1 MADDITQT
9 LKALQQLVDESAH
22 FADSHE
28 EEEKDVFSLG
38 GRGHYEN
45 PISDLLAFFLNPQEQ
60 HKFGDLF
67 IVSLFECLT
76 PENYAGTISADANPP
91 KVPIDL
97 SPPDREVCT
106 NNGNRIDLLIKSKD
120 EIIIIENKIY
130 HWLANPLGD
139 YRDYVEG
146 QEEYAGK
153 IKYLIVLG
161 LSLESPADFAEKAAK
176 AAWNSYYVSYR
187 KFLDALNKNVGSYLL
202 QATNN
207 KWLVIM
213 REFQL
218 NLERMMKVTLPLEQ
232 EKVNFVAKNIPGI
245 ISVQHLWNDYLGY
258 IKQRIIAKFDKSGQ
272 PSVTQNTWG
281 NDIALRFYYDEKS
294 WRAGAN
300 GANLTVR
307 IAAETGS
314 YRFGIYLP
322 GVKDTEVPNI
332 HAFFN
337 SDNKFDESFE
347 GKDKDK
353 GKGVWRRLWTKK
365 EYDWQDLNSM
375 FEEAGRIIALMNDYY
390 KKG

>member
-1 MADDITQT
+1 
-9 LKALQQLVDESAH
+9 
-22 FADSHE
+22 
-28 EEEKDVFSLG
+28 
-38 GRGHYEN
+38 
-45 PISDLLAFFLNPQEQ
+45 
-60 HKFGDLF
+60 
-67 IVSLFECLT
+67 
-76 PENYAGTISADANPP
+76 
-91 KVPIDL
+91 
-97 SPPDREVCT
+97 
-106 NNGNRIDLLIKSKD
+106 
-120 EIIIIENKIY
+120 
-130 HWLANPLGD
+130 
-139 YRDYVEG
+139 
-146 QEEYAGK
+146 
-153 IKYLIVLG
+153 
-161 LSLESPADFAEKAAK
+161 
-176 AAWNSYYVSYR
+176 
-187 KFLDALNKNVGSYLL
+187 
-202 QATNN
+202 
-207 KWLVIM
+207 M